1 MSRSDREP
9 PSPHSGD
16 LPDGAYWSAHPPPGY
31 EHDDSADYTVE
42 GETIRFMWDYGVTVP
57 LWVIGSGLVPD
68 DKEWLRR
75 ALGLRY
81 PLVRDL
87 RAWGAAMDHLDAN
100 PPLRTGEAYAE
111 LDRQAR
117 ALVERVQAEVGERF
131 TVTYH
136 PW

>member
-1 MSRSDREP
+1 MSRPDHEP
-9 PSPHSGD
+9 LSPYFGD
-16 LPDGAYWSAHPPPGY
+16 YPDGAYWSAHPPPGY
-31 EHDDSADYTVE
+31 VHDDSPDYTVE
-42 GETIRFMWDYGVTVP
+42 GDTIRFMWDYGVTVP
-57 LWVIGSGLVPD
+57 LWVTGGLVPD

-87 RAWGAAMDHLDAN
+87 RAWGEAMNELDAD
-100 PPLRTGEAYAE
+100 PRLRTDEAYAE

-117 ALVERVQAEVGERF
+117 ALVERVQAAVGERF